1 MNDDID
7 NLEIKI
13 SRLKQL
19 SENCRLDIAVP
30 FSIGIT
36 RTLEILHRK
45 NLISKSEYTRL
56 SRDINTA
63 INKSYK
69 CVCIHPKEI
78 FA

>member
-1 MNDDID
+1 MNDDIN

-30 FSIGIT
+30 FSIGIV
-36 RTLEILHRK
+36 RTLEILYRK
-45 NLISKSEYTRL
+45 NLVSKNEYTRL
-56 SRDINTA
+56 SKDINTA

-69 CVCIHPKEI
+69 CDCIHPMSI